1 MDLTSTRVKAVGFF
15 GGLLLLLAFG
25 YWKLAPSGDDPL
37 NDIVADLQKRSIPAA
52 ARVLKKSEPERD
64 RFAARAVWEIELNQD
79 WNDYSRDIVKRFHD
93 FKIQDSGDGKI
104 VMSKQLPG
112 DTLSLT
118 IEKIA
123 DNPLKVR
130 ISFRGY
136 PS

>member
-1 MDLTSTRVKAVGFF
+1 
-15 GGLLLLLAFG
+15 
-25 YWKLAPSGDDPL
+25 
-37 NDIVADLQKRSIPAA
+37 
-52 ARVLKKSEPERD
+52 
-64 RFAARAVWEIELNQD
+64 
-79 WNDYSRDIVKRFHD
+79 VKRFHD
-93 FKIQDSGDGKI
+93 FKIRDSGDGKI

-118 IEKIA
+118 IERIA